1 MNIFKFK
8 EDKFLFYPLLTSLAI
23 LLASLLLAFLGL
35 LDTNNLLIL
44 HFDGYKGID
53 FLGEKKDIFNVLF
66 LSFCVIF
73 LNFFLAKKIYFKERF
88 LSYLLAFITPL
99 FSLLIF
105 ICVFVIIAIN

>member
-8 EDKFLFYPLLTSLAI
+8 KDKFLFYPLLASFI
-23 LLASLLLAFLGL
+23 LFLASLLLAFLGL

-53 FLGEKKDIFNVLF
+53 FLGEKKDIFNVVF
-66 LSFCVIF
+66 LSLGMIF

-88 LSYLLAFITPL
+88 LSYLLAFMTPL

-105 ICVFVIIAIN
+105 ICVFVIISIN